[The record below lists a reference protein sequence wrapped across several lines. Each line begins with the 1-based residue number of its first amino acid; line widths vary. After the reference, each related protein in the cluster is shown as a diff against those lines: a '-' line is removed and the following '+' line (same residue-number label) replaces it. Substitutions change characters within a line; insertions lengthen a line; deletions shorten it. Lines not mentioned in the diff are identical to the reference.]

1 MSRDLTHL
9 TRNSYYGYLTQENV
23 EAVAARLRKTF
34 GKRPL
39 VTVHASPNRNDGKPK
54 VSTGCRLTEA
64 IAVVTYDDGR
74 RKALTFSCGWSHM
87 FDAVPRDQHHAYDL
101 DEKDRTRI
109 AFDGE
114 TFTASVRAPGG
125 LDHYVFTPEGGNQG

>member
-34 GKRPL
+34 GNRPL
-39 VTVHASPNRNDGKPK
+39 VTVRASPDRNNGIPQ
-54 VSTGCRLTEA
+54 VNTGCRLTEP
-64 IAVVTYDDGR
+64 IIVLTYDDGR
-74 RKALTFSCGWSHM
+74 RTALTFSCGWSHM
-87 FDAVPRDQHHAYDL
+87 FDAGPRDQHHARDL
-101 DEKDRTRI
+101 DDQDRTRI

-114 TFTASVRAPGG
+114 TFTASVQAPGG
-125 LDHYVFTPEGGNQG
+125 LDHYVFTPESSNQG